1 MGLSVRGP
9 GRYPCPMLRD
19 WTFHAALL
27 AALLYWGLLYAFTT
41 PVIHWGWPLRAP
53 WLFLWP
59 ALFYPILE
67 EILFRGLVQDLA
79 HRHLRPWH
87 LGPISHANLLT
98 SLLFTAL
105 HFIHQPP
112 LWAAAVIF
120 PSLVFGYFKDKYQGL
135 TAPILLHVFYN
146 AGFFWMFAAQG

>member
-1 MGLSVRGP
+1 MGLSARGP

-27 AALLYWGLLYAFTT
+27 AALLFWGLLYALTT
-41 PVIHWGWPLRAP
+41 PAIHWDWPLRAP
-53 WLFLWP
+53 WMFLWP
-59 ALFYPILE
+59 ALFYPVLE
-67 EILFRGLVQDLA
+67 EIVFRGLVQDLA

-87 LGPISHANLLT
+87 LGPVSHANLLT

-112 LWAAAVIF
+112 LWAAAVIL
-120 PSLVFGYFKDKYQGL
+120 PSLVFGYFKDKYHSL

-146 AGFFWMFAAQG
+146 AGFFWLFAPQG

>member
-1 MGLSVRGP
+1 
-9 GRYPCPMLRD
+9 MLRD

-27 AALLYWGLLYAFTT
+27 AALLFWALLYAFTT
-41 PVIHWGWPLRAP
+41 PDIHWDWPLRAP

-59 ALFYPILE
+59 ALFYPVLE
-67 EILFRGLVQDLA
+67 EIIFRGLVQDLA
-79 HRHLRPWH
+79 HRHLRAWRW
-87 LGPISHANLLT
+87 GPISHANLYT

-120 PSLVFGYFKDKYQGL
+120 PSLVFGYFKDKYHGL

-146 AGFFWMFAAQG
+146 AGFFWLFAPQG

>member
-1 MGLSVRGP
+1 
-9 GRYPCPMLRD
+9 MLRD

-27 AALLYWGLLYAFTT
+27 AALLFWALLYAFTT
-41 PVIHWGWPLRAP
+41 PTIHWDWPLRAP

-59 ALFYPILE
+59 ALFYPVLE
-67 EILFRGLVQDLA
+67 EIVFRGLVQDLA
-79 HRHLRPWH
+79 HRHLRAWRW
-87 LGPISHANLLT
+87 GPISHANLYT

-112 LWAAAVIF
+112 LWAAVVIF
-120 PSLVFGYFKDKYQGL
+120 PSLVFGYFKDKYRGL

-146 AGFFWMFAAQG
+146 AGFFWLFAPQG